1 MKRARLLCLMAL
13 LCACAH
19 KSQAPEPQPEQVY
32 PGPTGPCSNVYTY
45 APANFIVDV
54 SAGSEVELD
63 PVVHEFPIFCTPAD
77 ARQALKNGRR
87 EGKVPG
93 GDWKIYRLKGGYDE
107 IGRAVGPG
115 KYVLA
120 RPTLMVD
127 WVQD

>member
-1 MKRARLLCLMAL
+1 MKRALLLCLMAL

-19 KSQAPEPQPEQVY
+19 KSQAPEPQPEKVY

-77 ARQALKNGRR
+77 ARQALKNGMR

-107 IGRAVGPG
+107 KGRAVGPG